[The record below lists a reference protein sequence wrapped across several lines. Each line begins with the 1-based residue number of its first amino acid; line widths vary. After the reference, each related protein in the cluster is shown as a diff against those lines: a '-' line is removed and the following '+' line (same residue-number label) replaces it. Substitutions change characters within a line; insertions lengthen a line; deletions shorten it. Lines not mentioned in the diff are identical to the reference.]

1 MKDMGKAIREAKVM
15 PPNFLERLERMNAAL
30 EQHPDIVALK
40 EEYPDRDLKKSK
52 KSELYNYTLHCT
64 NCKSCPGLEG
74 CQNEFPG
81 HRLVPEPDPLF
92 HELLN
97 FRLLPCQLQQAVM
110 KQQKIK
116 QMIKSHHM
124 PVSIAESSFDNLDV
138 DTQRQAAITECMKFC
153 LDFNQN
159 ETVKG
164 LYLYGNMGVGKSRIA
179 GAIAHELAQRGVAV
193 ALVYVPDFLEEV
205 KDAISSNT
213 VSQKL
218 DAIRDVDVLI
228 LDDIGAEPLTTW
240 TRDEVLGPVLQR
252 RMERK
257 TTLYTSNLTMSE
269 LERHLT
275 NVKDFDKMDLQ
286 QHKKKAARIMER
298 IEPWVKFV
306 HVNGRNRRRQ

>member
-1 MKDMGKAIREAKVM
+1 MKDMGKALHEANVM
-15 PPNFLERLERMNAAL
+15 PPNYFERLSRMEAAL
-30 EQHPDIVALK
+30 EQHQDIIDLK
-40 EEYPDRDLKKSK
+40 AEYPDYDLKKNK
-52 KSELYNYTLHCT
+52 KTELYNYAR
-64 NCKSCPGLEG
+64 NCDNCRACPGLEG
-74 CQNEFPG
+74 CKNEFPG
-81 HRLVPEPDPLF
+81 HRLSPDTDPLF
-92 HELLN
+92 KGTLV
-97 FRLLPCQLQQAVM
+97 FRLLPCNLQQSVM

-124 PVSIAESSFDNLDV
+124 PASIAESSFDNLDV

-153 LDFNQN
+153 LDFNEK

-179 GAIAHELAQRGVAV
+179 GAIAHELAQRSVAV
-193 ALVYVPDFLEEV
+193 ALVYVPDFMEEV
-205 KDAISSNT
+205 KGAISTNT
-213 VSQKL
+213 VSEKL

-228 LDDIGAEPLTTW
+228 MDDIGAEPLTTW

-257 TTLYTSNLTMSE
+257 VTLYTSNLTMTE
-269 LERHLT
+269 LERHLA
-275 NVKDFDKMDLQ
+275 NVKDFDKMEPA

-298 IEPWVKFV
+298 IEPWVKLV

>member
-1 MKDMGKAIREAKVM
+1 MGDAIREAKVM
-15 PPNFLERLERMNAAL
+15 PPNYLERLERMSAAL
-30 EQHPDIVALK
+30 EQQPDIVALRA
-40 EEYPDRDLKKSK
+40 EYPDRDLKKSK

-81 HRLVPEPDPLF
+81 HRLVPEPDSLF

-97 FRLLPCQLQQAVM
+97 FRLLPCQLQQARM

-124 PVSIAESSFDNLDV
+124 PASITESSFEQLDV
-138 DTQRQAAITECMKFC
+138 DPQRQAAITECMKYC
-153 LDFNQN
+153 LEFKEG

-164 LYLYGNMGVGKSRIA
+164 LYLYGGMGIGKTKII
-179 GAIAHELAQRGVAV
+179 GAVAHELANRSVAV
-193 ALVYVPDFLEEV
+193 AMVYVPDFLEEV
-205 KDAISSNT
+205 KGAISTNT
-213 VSQKL
+213 VSEKL

-252 RMERK
+252 RMEQK
-257 TTLYTSNLTMSE
+257 PTLYTSNLTMTE
-269 LERHLT
+269 LERHLS
-275 NVKDFDKMDLQ
+275 NVKDYDKMAPE

-298 IEPWVKFV
+298 IEPWVKLI
-306 HVNGRNRRRQ
+306 HVNGRNRRRNP

>member
-1 MKDMGKAIREAKVM
+1 MGKALREANVM
-15 PPNFLERLERMNAAL
+15 PPNYFERLARMEAEL
-30 EQHPDIVALK
+30 EQHPDIVDLK
-40 EEYPDRDLKKSK
+40 AEYPDYDLKNNK
-52 KSELYNYTLHCT
+52 KTELYNYAR
-64 NCKSCPGLEG
+64 NCDNCRTCQGLED
-74 CQNEFPG
+74 CKNEFPG
-81 HRLVPEPDPLF
+81 HRLMPDTDPLF
-92 HELLN
+92 KGTLL
-97 FRLLPCQLQQAVM
+97 FRLLPCNLQQAVT

-124 PVSIAESSFDNLDV
+124 PASIAESSFDNLDV

-153 LDFNQN
+153 LDFKED

-179 GAIAHELAQRGVAV
+179 GAIAHELAQRSVAV
-193 ALVYVPDFLEEV
+193 ALVYVPDFMEEV
-205 KDAISSNT
+205 KGAIATNT
-213 VSQKL
+213 VSEKL

-257 TTLYTSNLTMSE
+257 VTLYTSNLTMAE

-275 NVKDFDKMDLQ
+275 NVKDFDKMELQ

-298 IEPWVKFV
+298 IEPWVKLV
-306 HVNGRNRRRQ
+306 HVNGRNRRRSQ

>member
-1 MKDMGKAIREAKVM
+1 MGEAIREAKVM
-15 PPNFLERLERMNAAL
+15 PPNYLERLAKIESEL
-30 EQHPDIVALK
+30 EHHPEIVALQAA
-40 EEYPDRDLKKSK
+40 YPDCDLKKTRK
-52 KSELYNYTLHCT
+52 AELYHYARNGD
-64 NCKSCPGLEG
+64 NCRECPGLEH
-74 CQNEFPG
+74 CKNEFPG
-81 HRLVPEPDPLF
+81 HRLRPDKDQLCKDTIV
-92 HELLN
+92 
-97 FRLLPCQLQQAVM
+97 FRLEPCDLQQSYR

-124 PVSIAESSFDNLDV
+124 PTSIVESSFEQLDV

-153 LDFNQN
+153 LEFKEN
-159 ETVKG
+159 ETVRG

-218 DAIRDVDVLI
+218 DAIREVDVLI

-240 TRDEVLGPVLQR
+240 TRDEVLGPILQR

-257 TTLYTSNLTMSE
+257 TTLYTSNLTMAE
-269 LERHLT
+269 LERHIT
-275 NVKDFDKMDLQ
+275 NVKDLDKMEPA

-298 IEPWVKFV
+298 IEPWVKLV
-306 HVNGRNRRRQ
+306 HVNGWNRRRNP